1 MRSLK
6 FCAIKSHRF
15 STSSK
20 EPSVVPWISPYHYI
34 RAKSPRPDPPT
45 ESSGTITEFPKK
57 PKYISHELAIKL
69 IKREKD
75 PYRVLRIFN
84 MVANQRG
91 FNHNHS
97 TYAVTLQKLAR
108 SKKFEDVDSV
118 LHQMT
123 YETCKF
129 HESIFLDLMT
139 YFSKSSLHKRVVEMF
154 NAIQPIVC
162 EKPSLKAIST
172 CLNLLVESNQVDLA
186 RTFLLHTKKT
196 LNLYPNTCIF
206 NILVKHHCKHGN
218 VKSAFEVVK
227 EMKLSEVSYPNL
239 ITYSTLMEGLCRK
252 GRLEEAVNLFEEMI
266 SKDKILPDALT
277 YNILIHGF
285 CCGGKVDRA
294 MKIMDFMRKNGC
306 NPNIFNYSTL
316 MNGFCKEGNLQ
327 EAKRVFNEMKGA
339 GLHPDKVGFTT
350 LINCLC
356 RAGKVDEAMEFL
368 KEMEEQDCKGD
379 TITFNIILVGL
390 CKDDRTY
397 EALEMLERLPYEG
410 VYLDKSSYRIVL
422 NSLCKLGDLQ
432 KATELLGVMVS
443 RGFVPHFATSNELLV
458 SLCEAGRAADA
469 AMVLLGLVQMGFNPE
484 PRVWSHLIEMMC
496 RERRLLATFELL
508 DVLTNEIENGKVSG
522 FFSFVLRVVSTYSGS
537 AHQLR
542 IMNQDFI
549 ELDCKKL
556 AASIVKEKLAA
567 CVNRVPGIESVYLW
581 QGEIQTDSEELLIIK
596 TRESP
601 FECSN

>member
-1 MRSLK
+1 MAISTLTSIVSTSAIRRRLPIVGAFCMLSLGLHNLHSSSSHLSFNPLTRLRLGSKAQGFHSSGVRMEASNQTTVPSIVVYVTVPNKEAVAAAVEVEHSSSKYAPVMHNIMHMKYVRS
-6 FCAIKSHRF
+6 HWF

-20 EPSVVPWISPYHYI
+20 EPSLVPWISPYHYI
-34 RAKSPRPDPPT
+34 RAKSPRPDPPA
-45 ESSGTITEFPKK
+45 EPSDTITEVPKK
-57 PKYISHELAIKL
+57 SKYISHESAIKL

-75 PYRVLRIFN
+75 PHHVLRIFD

-97 TYAVTLQKLAR
+97 TYAVTLHKLAR
-108 SKKFEDVDSV
+108 SKKFKDVDSV

-139 YFSKSSLHKRVVEMF
+139 HFSKASLHKRVVEMF
-154 NAIQPIVC
+154 NAIQPIVR

-196 LNLYPNTCIF
+196 LNMYPNTCIF

-218 VKSAFEVVK
+218 CESAFEVVK
-227 EMKLSEVSYPNL
+227 EMKLSDVSYPNL
-239 ITYSTLMEGLCRK
+239 ITYSTLMEGLCK
-252 GRLEEAVNLFEEMI
+252 EGRLEEAVNLFEEMV
-266 SKDKILPDALT
+266 SKDKIVPDALT

-285 CCGGKVDRA
+285 CRGGKVDRA

-339 GLHPDKVGFTT
+339 GLRPDKVGFTT

-379 TITFNIILVGL
+379 TVTFNIILVGL
-390 CKDDRTY
+390 CKEGRTY
-397 EALEMLERLPYEG
+397 DALEMLERLPYEG
-410 VYLDKSSYRIVL
+410 VYLDKSGYRIVL
-422 NSLCKLGDLQ
+422 NSLCNLGDLQ
-432 KATELLGVMVS
+432 KATELVGVMMS
-443 RGFVPHFATSNELLV
+443 RGFVPHFATSNELLA

-469 AMVLLGLVQMGFNPE
+469 AMVLLGLVEMGFNPN
-484 PRVWSHLIEMMC
+484 
-496 RERRLLATFELL
+496 RECGVILL
-508 DVLTNEIENGKVSG
+508 
-522 FFSFVLRVVSTYSGS
+522 R
-537 AHQLR
+537 
-542 IMNQDFI
+542 
-549 ELDCKKL
+549 
-556 AASIVKEKLAA
+556 
-567 CVNRVPGIESVYLW
+567 
-581 QGEIQTDSEELLIIK
+581 
-596 TRESP
+596 
-601 FECSN
+601 